1 MIGKTAYHPI
11 ITEQVVLKIFITMLS
26 ILYYEHDYN
35 TICHKNFIMIHL
47 LVYGLG
53 YMKQSYKLHCTDARS
68 SSEILCWDEIYLGIQ
83 FTALRITRGAEKQ
96 LT

>member
-1 MIGKTAYHPI
+1 M
-11 ITEQVVLKIFITMLS
+11 
-26 ILYYEHDYN
+26 
-35 TICHKNFIMIHL
+35 
-47 LVYGLG
+47 YGLG